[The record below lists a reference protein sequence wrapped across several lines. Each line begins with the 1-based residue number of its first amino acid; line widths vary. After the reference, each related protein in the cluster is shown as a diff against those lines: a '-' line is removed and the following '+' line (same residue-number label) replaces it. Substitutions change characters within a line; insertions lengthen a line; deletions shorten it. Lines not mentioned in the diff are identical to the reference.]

1 MSKEMKHDYT
11 PEPIGDTI
19 GIRKHLEGKSIYE
32 MNGWVR
38 AHAQYLKWC
47 HGYSKDLIDDVI
59 QPLMRFSYFLNE
71 KFPSNQAAT
80 DLYREF
86 CVMCMDD
93 LETGCQCEATVA

>member
-47 HGYSKDLIDDVI
+47 HGYSQDLIDDVI

-71 KFPSNQAAT
+71 KFPNNQAAT

-86 CVMCMDD
+86 CVICMYD
-93 LETGCQCEATVA
+93 LETGCQHKAMVA

>member
-1 MSKEMKHDYT
+1 MSKEMQHDYT
-11 PEPIGDTI
+11 PESIGDTI
-19 GIRKHLEGKSIYE
+19 GIRQHLEDKSIYE
-32 MNGWVR
+32 MNGWIR

-86 CVMCMDD
+86 CVICMDD
-93 LETGCQCEATVA
+93 LETGYQHKATVA